1 MFTVGITGGIG
12 SGKSTV
18 CRVFG
23 VLGVPVFSSDEAG
36 KRILDTDPAVREQLV
51 EAFGAALHRQGTLDR
66 KVLAGRVFNDP
77 AALARLNAI
86 VHPVVREAF
95 ASWAAAQHA
104 PYVLN
109 EAAILVETGAYKQ
122 LDHLIVVEAPV
133 AERVRRVMLRD
144 GVSSAEVQAR
154 MDNQANDAQR
164 AAVAHTLV
172 RNDGHTMVI
181 PQVINAH
188 RRLLALAQQ

>member
-1 MFTVGITGGIG
+1 MITVGITGGIG

-36 KRILDTDPAVREQLV
+36 KRAMSTDLTVRDRLV
-51 EAFGAALHRQGTLDR
+51 EAFGSAIYSQGTLDR
-66 KVLAGRVFNDP
+66 KALADRVFNDP
-77 AALARLNAI
+77 AAMARLNAI
-86 VHPVVREAF
+86 VHPAVREAF
-95 ASWAAAQHA
+95 ASWAAEQHA

-122 LDHLIVVEAPV
+122 LDHLIVVEAPA

-154 MDNQANDAQR
+154 MNNQANDAQR